1 MTQRHKNRDAAAVGP
16 LKGAQRRRT
25 NPVPGPAPGPG
36 PCSDPVHRR
45 CRFPFQHAWTIADD
59 SEHALPSRSH
69 SRSMLSFPTKTLPWR
84 TLLAPHAVW
93 GMPQAGRQANA
104 LSLSL
109 SHSHTHV
116 LVCVRVR
123 VREQLL
129 CKQWR
134 LHAFAPP
141 TSLAR
146 VLCAFFVASLG
157 RRQRTFGK
165 VKTVVKILV
174 EIEISLQ
181 LPVNRCKCT

>member
-25 NPVPGPAPGPG
+25 NPVPVPGPVPGPG

-45 CRFPFQHAWTIADD
+45 CRFLFQHAWTIADD

-69 SRSMLSFPTKTLPWR
+69 SRSMLSFPTKTFA
-84 TLLAPHAVW
+84 LAHASRSSCRL
-93 GMPQAGRQANA
+93 GHATGRQANA

-123 VREQLL
+123 EQLL
-129 CKQWR
+129 CEQWR